1 MKKGF
6 FLTAVCVSLFLT
18 ACGDDAK
25 VIQGDVKTVTS
36 ENEDEKASAGD
47 VSKDKASGK
56 GFVFVT
62 DGIEIAMDIDA
73 ADTLDKLGEPN
84 SYFEAPSCAF
94 DGVDKMYT
102 YKSFELDTYPQGDR
116 DHISSIVFKD
126 DVITTKEGIAIGDPA
141 SKVIDTYGSDYEEEK
156 GMHVYK
162 KDGMKLCFIIKDDTV
177 AAVEYRST
185 VLDEQ

>member
-1 MKKGF
+1 MKKG
-6 FLTAVCVSLFLT
+6 LIVSAICVSLFLT

-25 VIQGDVKTVTS
+25 VIEGDVKTVTA
-36 ENEDEKASAGD
+36 ENAEEKTAVASAE
-47 VSKDKASGK
+47 KTNATGK

-62 DGIEIAMDIDA
+62 DGIEIAMDTDA
-73 ADTLDKLGEPN
+73 ADTLSKLGDPN

-116 DHISSIVFKD
+116 DFISSIVFKD
-126 DVITTKEGIAIGDPA
+126 DVITTKEGVAIGDPA
-141 SKVIDTYGSDYEEEK
+141 SKVIDVYGDEFEEEK

-162 KDGMKLCFIIKDDTV
+162 KDGMKLCFIIKDDAV

-185 VLDEQ
+185 VLDE